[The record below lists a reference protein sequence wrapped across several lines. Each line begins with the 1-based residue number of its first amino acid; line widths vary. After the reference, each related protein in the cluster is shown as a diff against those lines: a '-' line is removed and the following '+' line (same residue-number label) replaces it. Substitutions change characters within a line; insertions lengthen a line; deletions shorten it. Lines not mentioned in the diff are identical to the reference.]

1 MEELYDRLAVGKEA
15 GTLDP
20 EAEKL
25 ARKFFETL
33 ALLASNPRHNSLER
47 HEIDALTR
55 RVGFKVFQSYLENRN
70 PSAGRLFWAYGP
82 ARGQIAVLGL
92 EPHPEDTVR
101 GYAGFASLRFRRT
114 RRVEENA
121 LVGYNSRLGISRAD
135 PIRPS
140 WRSPVAGHSKWKQIK
155 RKKAITDN
163 KRAANW
169 TKLIREI
176 TVAARAGGGDPAG
189 NPRLRL
195 AIDTARA
202 ANMPNENI
210 DRAIK
215 KGTGEL
221 EGVNYEEITYEA
233 YGPGGVAIM
242 IESLTDNG
250 NRTVADI
257 RRWLTRNG
265 GNLGTTGSVAW
276 MFDRRGQIVVDGER
290 HDEDTVMEA
299 ALEAGA
305 LDVESEE
312 GAYTVL
318 TEVADFTA
326 VQDGLREKGIG
337 WESAELAM
345 VPKTMV
351 NIAGP
356 DADQLMKLLELI
368 EDLDDV
374 QKVYTNADVDVDSLA
389 EV

>member
-1 MEELYDRLAVGKEA
+1 M
-15 GTLDP
+15 
-20 EAEKL
+20 
-25 ARKFFETL
+25 
-33 ALLASNPRHNSLER
+33 
-47 HEIDALTR
+47 
-55 RVGFKVFQSYLENRN
+55 
-70 PSAGRLFWAYGP
+70 
-82 ARGQIAVLGL
+82 
-92 EPHPEDTVR
+92 
-101 GYAGFASLRFRRT
+101 
-114 RRVEENA
+114 
-121 LVGYNSRLGISRAD
+121 
-135 PIRPS
+135 
-140 WRSPVAGHSKWKQIK
+140 AGHSKWKQIK

-176 TVAARAGGGDPAG
+176 TVAAKAGGGDPAG

-233 YGPGGVAIM
+233 YGPAGVAIM

-257 RRWLTRNG
+257 RRWLSRNG

-276 MFDRRGQIVVDGER
+276 MFDRRGQIEVDGER
-290 HDEDTVMEA
+290 FDEETVMEA

-312 GAYTVL
+312 GTFTVL
-318 TEVADFTA
+318 TEVTDFTA
-326 VQDGLREKGIG
+326 VQDGLREKGIA

-345 VPKTMV
+345 VPKTTV
-351 NIAGP
+351 NVAGP

-368 EDLDDV
+368 EELDDV

>member
-1 MEELYDRLAVGKEA
+1 M
-15 GTLDP
+15 
-20 EAEKL
+20 
-25 ARKFFETL
+25 
-33 ALLASNPRHNSLER
+33 
-47 HEIDALTR
+47 
-55 RVGFKVFQSYLENRN
+55 
-70 PSAGRLFWAYGP
+70 
-82 ARGQIAVLGL
+82 
-92 EPHPEDTVR
+92 
-101 GYAGFASLRFRRT
+101 
-114 RRVEENA
+114 
-121 LVGYNSRLGISRAD
+121 
-135 PIRPS
+135 
-140 WRSPVAGHSKWKQIK
+140 AGHSKWKQIK
-155 RKKAITDN
+155 HKKAITDN

-176 TVAARAGGGDPAG
+176 TVAAKAGGGDPAG

-210 DRAIK
+210 DRAVK

-233 YGPGGVAIM
+233 YGPAGVAIM

-257 RRWLTRNG
+257 RRWLSRNG

-276 MFDRRGQIVVDGER
+276 MFDRRGQIEVDGER
-290 HDEDTVMEA
+290 FDEETVMEA

-312 GAYTVL
+312 GTFTVL
-318 TEVADFTA
+318 TEVTDFTA
-326 VQDGLREKGIG
+326 VQDGLREKGIA

-345 VPKTMV
+345 VPKTTV
-351 NIAGP
+351 NVAGP
-356 DADQLMKLLELI
+356 DADMLMKLLELI
-368 EDLDDV
+368 EELDDV